1 MRLQSLFSII
11 LMCAPV
17 VTMCRGE
24 GVVQEPVVDAHSG
37 GNIAALA
44 ASLFGCGTR
53 NGDISRLVDLVP
65 NVATKKIVAPGKDVV
80 TCAAQDIKVK
90 KKHAVNRKQAGSV
103 VDGVTDSAY
112 ERWVKSN
119 DLPNE
124 EDGADLIKREPVYCP
139 GEKYRSIIFEEVDGS
154 YDSLLQEAAERRW
167 AIPLTLD
174 YSFESKAFDA
184 CGNKVPLSGAL
195 FGSGTRIRDIF
206 LLARLSDDDNLHIHP
221 PIVPTNPQ
229 FGHVRNEQYLALIAP
244 TKIGLTATQSNAM
257 LGFNALYRWRPCE
270 DTRLF
275 CIFGLDFPVQ
285 IQQRSL
291 DFCFQDGTLFKA
303 GYISNATNRENVL
316 TQFFKDWTGV
326 EDFFLRG
333 VLAPKGIAFI
343 PTQQTIG
350 LGDISL
356 SASLEFGPFY
366 TESECGECRG
376 LDFGQVGLSIGFP
389 TGKKADAGVLW
400 GPEFGNGGGYQFT
413 LFSTFNTRT
422 GNWFNPTMNFGVELH
437 TTACRSGA
445 NGLRVPRI
453 VTGAQEQRVI
463 DNPDL
468 VAPVFKEYR
477 TDAFSEMDTT
487 VAIFAD
493 KVANASLKVGRRAFV
508 GIGNYFY
515 DVFANNFRLGLFYN
529 YSSKNADTVTVNDP
543 AFVTTSLQYPTSAH
557 RFSWK
562 LSYKF
567 KNMMELGFGSQHL
580 LAGKSVPEQ
589 HDFFLS
595 FVASF

>member
-1 MRLQSLFSII
+1 MKRHSSFLIMLACVQ
-11 LMCAPV
+11 V
-17 VTMCRGE
+17 VTMSYGE
-24 GVVQEPVVDAHSG
+24 GVVQESFVDVYSG
-37 GNIAALA
+37 GNRAALA

-53 NGDISRLVDLVP
+53 SCEISHLEELVP
-65 NVATKKIVAPGKDVV
+65 GVDTKKIVARGKDV
-80 TCAAQDIKVK
+80 AD
-90 KKHAVNRKQAGSV
+90 
-103 VDGVTDSAY
+103 DSAY

-119 DLPNE
+119 DLSDAQDVIGLPITKKEQVASESRQYNII
-124 EDGADLIKREPVYCP
+124 DLEQMEY
-139 GEKYRSIIFEEVDGS
+139 S
-154 YDSLLQEAAERRW
+154 YDSLLEQAAERRW

-206 LLARLSDDDNLHIHP
+206 LLARLSDDDHLHIHSP
-221 PIVPTNPQ
+221 VVPINPQ

-244 TKIGLTATQSNAM
+244 TQIGLTATQSNAV

-270 DTRLF
+270 DTRLS

-291 DFCFQDGTLFKA
+291 DLCFQDGTLFKA

-316 TQFFKDWTGV
+316 TQFFKDWTGI

-333 VLAPKGIAFI
+333 VLGSKGITFV

-350 LGDISL
+350 LGDISV
-356 SASLEFGPFY
+356 SANLEFGPFY
-366 TESECGECRG
+366 TESECAECRG

-389 TGKKADAGVLW
+389 TGKKANTATLW
-400 GPEFGNGGGYQFT
+400 ASEFGNGGGYQFT

-437 TTACRSGA
+437 TSACRGGA

-468 VAPVFKEYR
+468 VAPVFKEYK

-487 VAIFAD
+487 VAMFAD
-493 KVANASLKVGRRAFV
+493 KTVNASVKVGRRAFV

-515 DVFANNFRLGLFYN
+515 DVFASNFRLGLFYN
-529 YSSKNADTVTVNDP
+529 YSSKKADTVTVQDP
-543 AFVTTSLQYPTSAH
+543 SFVTTSLQYPTRAH
-557 RFSWK
+557 RLSWK

-567 KNMMELGFGSQHL
+567 KNLMELGFGSQHL
-580 LAGKSVPEQ
+580 LAGRSVPEQ

-595 FVASF
+595 VVAAF